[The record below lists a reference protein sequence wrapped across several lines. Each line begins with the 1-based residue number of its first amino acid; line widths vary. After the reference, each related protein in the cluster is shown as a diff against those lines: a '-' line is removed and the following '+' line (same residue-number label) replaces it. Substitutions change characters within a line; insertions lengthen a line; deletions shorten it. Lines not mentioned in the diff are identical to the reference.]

1 MLRKSANQYVK
12 LMLNARLSLFS
23 KSIVIFS
30 NLVLKRKS
38 LVKMEKRRIQPPL
51 RMFTI
56 IMNVDTIIL
65 LIRPLQSRE
74 ALKLARGPALIMFGA
89 SLSTIV
95 NGVSHRTTGAISR
108 M

>member
-1 MLRKSANQYVK
+1 MNQYVK

-23 KSIVIFS
+23 KSIAIFS
-30 NLVLKRKS
+30 NSVLKLKS

-56 IMNVDTIIL
+56 IMNVDMTIL
-65 LIRPLQSRE
+65 LIRPLLLKVT
-74 ALKLARGPALIMFGA
+74 LKLARGPALIMLGA

-95 NGVSHRTTGAISR
+95 NGDSHRTTGAISR